1 MRLLLRDF
9 KDAPLA
15 WSGVALVLI
24 ASQTMVG
31 LLAMMLSSAKALGD
45 LPGMAEQGRTAYQ
58 NLMIPFVALL
68 VAAVLIVL
76 QVVSSVINQ
85 RRHNLALLALQGAT
99 PWQLTSLTCL
109 RVLIVAL
116 AASVVSLAASLLLAR
131 PLYAWETSQFL
142 IGRQPFIASHQ
153 LASWAAGTSCGILV
167 ALIGTLLTIRTI
179 SRISPVESLRAAI
192 IPPKTAGL
200 ARCIAAALCLLAAS
214 TVMLMPIMQARTIPD
229 EQLVRLNTAAPIL
242 PIAMGSTFG
251 FMLLL
256 AAICLAGPSLL
267 GTVTSGWTRLLALR
281 QPSWLIACR
290 QASAR
295 MRSLSSTVIPLIV
308 GVSLLM
314 MTDSFYQTSAES
326 SSLLPPNLDVSNSDF
341 SMLITLLG
349 PALVVTLA
357 GVCAGYLISA
367 HGRSLDLSLISIAG
381 ADPNQLELMSALE
394 GFIMATTAVLI
405 SFTSSLLPVMAYAAG
420 FHKVFG
426 AASIG
431 IPWAHWAL
439 VFLLLTSAASLA
451 SWATV
456 RKSAG
461 RSPAGVIAQYTG
473 E

>member
-15 WSGVALVLI
+15 WSGIMLVLI
-24 ASQTMVG
+24 ATQIMVG
-31 LLAMMLSSAKALGD
+31 LLAMMLSSARGLGD

-58 NLMIPFVALL
+58 NLMIPFAALL
-68 VAAVLIVL
+68 IAAVLIVL

-85 RRHNLALLALQGAT
+85 RRRNLALLALQGAT

-109 RVLIVAL
+109 RVFILAL
-116 AASVVSLAASLLLAR
+116 AASLVSLVASFPLVR

-142 IGRQPFIASHQ
+142 IGRQPFIAGYQ
-153 LASWAAGTSCGILV
+153 LASWAVGTTCGVLV
-167 ALIGTLLTIRTI
+167 ALIGTLLTIRAI

-192 IPPKTAGL
+192 SPPKAAGL
-200 ARCIAAALCLLAAS
+200 VRRIAAILCLLAAS
-214 TVMLMPIMQARTIPD
+214 TVMLMPIIQARTIPD
-229 EQLVRLNTAAPIL
+229 EQLVRLHTAAPIL

-251 FMLLL
+251 FVLML

-267 GTVTSGWTRLLALR
+267 GTVTSGWTRLIVLR
-281 QPSWLIACR
+281 KPSWLIACR

-295 MRSLSSTVIPLIV
+295 MRSLSSTVIPLVV

-326 SSLLPPNLDVSNSDF
+326 SRLLPPNLDVSSSDF

-367 HGRSLDLSLISIAG
+367 HGRSLDLSLTSIAG
-381 ADPNQLELMSALE
+381 ADPNQLEIMSALE

-405 SFTSSLLPVMAYAAG
+405 SFTSSILPVIAYAAG
-420 FHKVFG
+420 FRKVFG
-426 AASIG
+426 VASIG
-431 IPWAHWAL
+431 IPWTHWAL
-439 VFLLLTSAASLA
+439 VYLLLTSAASLT

>member
-15 WSGVALVLI
+15 WSGVILVLI

-45 LPGMAEQGRTAYQ
+45 LPGMAEQSHTAYQ
-58 NLMIPFVALL
+58 NLMIPFMALL

-76 QVVSSVINQ
+76 QIVSSVINQ
-85 RRHNLALLALQGAT
+85 CRRNLALLALQGAT

-109 RVLIVAL
+109 RVFTLAF
-116 AASVVSLAASLLLAR
+116 AASVVSLAVSFLLAR
-131 PLYAWETSQFL
+131 PLYAWETSQFM

-153 LASWAAGTSCGILV
+153 LASWIAGTSCGILV
-167 ALIGTLLTIRTI
+167 ALIGALLTIRTI
-179 SRISPVESLRAAI
+179 SKISPVESLRAAI

-200 ARCIAAALCLLAAS
+200 ARRVAAVLCLLAALV
-214 TVMLMPIMQARTIPD
+214 VMLMPVMQARTIPN
-229 EQLVRLNTAAPIL
+229 EQLVRLHTAAPIL

-256 AAICLAGPSLL
+256 AVICLAGPSLL
-267 GTVTSGWTRLLALR
+267 GTVTNGWTKLVALR
-281 QPSWLIACR
+281 QPSWLVACR
-290 QASAR
+290 QANAR

-314 MTDSFYQTSAES
+314 MTDSFYQTSADS
-326 SSLLPPNLDVSNSDF
+326 SRLLPPNLDVSSSDF
-341 SMLITLLG
+341 FMLITLLG

-357 GVCAGYLISA
+357 GVCAGHLISA

-381 ADPNQLELMSALE
+381 ADPNQLEIMSALE
-394 GFIMATTAVLI
+394 GFIMATTAVSI

-439 VFLLLTSAASLA
+439 VYLLLTSAASLA
-451 SWATV
+451 SWVTV

>member
-1 MRLLLRDF
+1 M
-9 KDAPLA
+9 
-15 WSGVALVLI
+15 LVLI
-24 ASQTMVG
+24 ATQTMVG
-31 LLAMMLSSAKALGD
+31 LLAMMLSSARDLGD
-45 LPGMAEQGRTAYQ
+45 LPGMTEQSRTAYQ

-68 VAAVLIVL
+68 IAAVLIVL

-85 RRHNLALLALQGAT
+85 RRRNLALLALQGAT

-109 RVLIVAL
+109 RVFILAL
-116 AASVVSLAASLLLAR
+116 AASLVSLVVSFPLVR

-142 IGRQPFIASHQ
+142 IGKQPFIASYQ
-153 LASWAAGTSCGILV
+153 LASWAAGTTCGVL
-167 ALIGTLLTIRTI
+167 ATMIGTLLTIRTI

-192 IPPKTAGL
+192 SPPKAAGPV
-200 ARCIAAALCLLAAS
+200 RRIAAILCLLAAS
-214 TVMLMPIMQARTIPD
+214 TVMLTPIMQARTIPD
-229 EQLVRLNTAAPIL
+229 EQLVRLHTAAPIL

-251 FMLLL
+251 FVLML

-267 GTVTSGWTRLLALR
+267 GTVTSGWTRLIVLR
-281 QPSWLIACR
+281 KPSWLVACR
-290 QASAR
+290 QAGTR
-295 MRSLSSTVIPLIV
+295 MRSLSSTVIPLVV

-314 MTDSFYQTSAES
+314 MTDSFYQTSADS
-326 SSLLPPNLDVSNSDF
+326 SRLLPPNLDVSSSDF

-357 GVCAGYLISA
+357 GVCAGYLVSA

-381 ADPNQLELMSALE
+381 ADPNQLEIMSALE
-394 GFIMATTAVLI
+394 GLIMATTAVLI
-405 SFTSSLLPVMAYAAG
+405 SLTSSLLPVFAYAVG

-439 VFLLLTSAASLA
+439 VYLLLSSAASLA

>member
-9 KDAPLA
+9 RDAPLA
-15 WSGVALVLI
+15 WSGVMLVLI

-76 QVVSSVINQ
+76 QVVSSVVSQ
-85 RRHNLALLALQGAT
+85 RRRNLALLSLQGAT

-109 RVLIVAL
+109 RVLVLAL
-116 AASVVSLAASLLLAR
+116 AASVVSLAASFLLVR

-153 LASWAAGTSCGILV
+153 LASWAVGTLCGILV
-167 ALIGTLLTIRTI
+167 ALVGALLTIRTI

-192 IPPKTAGL
+192 IPPKAAGS
-200 ARCIAAALCLLAAS
+200 ARRIAAASCLLAALAA
-214 TVMLMPIMQARTIPD
+214 MLMPIMQARTIPD
-229 EQLVRLNTAAPIL
+229 EQLVRLHTAALIL

-251 FMLLL
+251 FILLL
-256 AAICLAGPSLL
+256 VAICLAGPSLL
-267 GTVTSGWTRLLALR
+267 GTVTSGWTRLVALR
-281 QPSWLIACR
+281 QPSWLVACR

-314 MTDSFYQTSAES
+314 MTDSFYQTSADS
-326 SSLLPPNLDVSNSDF
+326 SRLLPPNLDVSSSDF

-349 PALVVTLA
+349 PALVVALA

-405 SFTSSLLPVMAYAAG
+405 SLTSSLLPVLAYAVG

-431 IPWAHWAL
+431 IPWAYWAL
-439 VFLLLTSAASLA
+439 VSLLLTSAASLA
-451 SWATV
+451 SWVTV

>member
-15 WSGVALVLI
+15 WSGIMLVLI
-24 ASQTMVG
+24 ATQTMVG
-31 LLAMMLSSAKALGD
+31 LLAMMLSSARDLGD
-45 LPGMAEQGRTAYQ
+45 LPGMTEQSRTAYQ

-68 VAAVLIVL
+68 IAAVLIVL

-85 RRHNLALLALQGAT
+85 RRRNLALLALQGAT

-109 RVLIVAL
+109 RVFILAL
-116 AASVVSLAASLLLAR
+116 AASLVSLVVSFPLVR

-142 IGRQPFIASHQ
+142 IGKQPFIASYQ
-153 LASWAAGTSCGILV
+153 LASWAAGTTCGVL
-167 ALIGTLLTIRTI
+167 ATMIGTLLTIRTI

-192 IPPKTAGL
+192 SPPKAAGPV
-200 ARCIAAALCLLAAS
+200 RRIAAILCLLAAS
-214 TVMLMPIMQARTIPD
+214 TVMLTPIMQARTIPD
-229 EQLVRLNTAAPIL
+229 EQLVRLHTAAPIL

-251 FMLLL
+251 FVLML

-267 GTVTSGWTRLLALR
+267 GTVTSGWTRLIVLR
-281 QPSWLIACR
+281 KPSWLVACR
-290 QASAR
+290 QAGTR
-295 MRSLSSTVIPLIV
+295 MRSLSSTVIPLVV

-314 MTDSFYQTSAES
+314 MTDSFYQTSADS
-326 SSLLPPNLDVSNSDF
+326 SRLLPPNLDVSSSDF

-357 GVCAGYLISA
+357 GVCAGYLVSA

-381 ADPNQLELMSALE
+381 ADPNQLEIMSALE
-394 GFIMATTAVLI
+394 GLIMATTAVLI
-405 SFTSSLLPVMAYAAG
+405 SLTSSLLPVFAYAVG

-439 VFLLLTSAASLA
+439 VYLLLSSAASLA

>member
-15 WSGVALVLI
+15 WSGVILVLI

-45 LPGMAEQGRTAYQ
+45 LPGMAEQSHTAYQ
-58 NLMIPFVALL
+58 NLMIPFMALL

-76 QVVSSVINQ
+76 QIVSSVINQ
-85 RRHNLALLALQGAT
+85 CRRNLALLALQGAT

-109 RVLIVAL
+109 RVFTLAF
-116 AASVVSLAASLLLAR
+116 AASVVSLAVSFLLAR
-131 PLYAWETSQFL
+131 PLYAWETSQFM

-153 LASWAAGTSCGILV
+153 LASWIAGTSCGILV
-167 ALIGTLLTIRTI
+167 ALIGALLTIRTI
-179 SRISPVESLRAAI
+179 SKISPVESLRAAI

-200 ARCIAAALCLLAAS
+200 ARRVAAVLCLLAALV
-214 TVMLMPIMQARTIPD
+214 VMLMPVMQARTIPN
-229 EQLVRLNTAAPIL
+229 EQLVRLHTAAPIL

-256 AAICLAGPSLL
+256 AVICLAGPSLL
-267 GTVTSGWTRLLALR
+267 GTVTNGWTKLVALR
-281 QPSWLIACR
+281 QPSWLVACR
-290 QASAR
+290 QANAR

-314 MTDSFYQTSAES
+314 MTDSFYQTSADS
-326 SSLLPPNLDVSNSDF
+326 SRLLPPNLDVSSSDF
-341 SMLITLLG
+341 FMLITLLG

-381 ADPNQLELMSALE
+381 ADPNQLEIMSALE
-394 GFIMATTAVLI
+394 GFIMATTAVSI

-439 VFLLLTSAASLA
+439 VYLLLTSVASLA
-451 SWATV
+451 SWVTV

>member
-15 WSGVALVLI
+15 WSGVTLVLI

-31 LLAMMLSSAKALGD
+31 LLAMMISSAKALGS

-68 VAAVLIVL
+68 IAAVLIVL

-85 RRHNLALLALQGAT
+85 RRRNLALLAMQGAM
-99 PWQLTSLTCL
+99 PWQLTSLTCM
-109 RVLIVAL
+109 RVLILAL
-116 AASVVSLAASLLLAR
+116 AASVVSLVVSFLLVR

-153 LASWAAGTSCGILV
+153 LASWAVGTLCRILV
-167 ALIGTLLTIRTI
+167 ALVGTLLTIRTI
-179 SRISPVESLRAAI
+179 IQISPVESLRAAI
-192 IPPKTAGL
+192 IPPKAAGL
-200 ARCIAAALCLLAAS
+200 VRRIAAALCLLVALA
-214 TVMLMPIMQARTIPD
+214 VMLTPIMQARTISD
-229 EQLVRLNTAAPIL
+229 EQLVRLHTAAPIL

-256 AAICLAGPSLL
+256 VAICLAGPSLL
-267 GTVTSGWTRLLALR
+267 GTVTSGWTRLIALR
-281 QPSWLIACR
+281 QPSWLVACR

-295 MRSLSSTVIPLIV
+295 MRSLSSTVIPLVV

-314 MTDSFYQTSAES
+314 MTDSFYQTSADS
-326 SSLLPPNLDVSNSDF
+326 SHLLPPNLDVSSSDF

-367 HGRSLDLSLISIAG
+367 HGRSLDPSLISIAG
-381 ADPNQLELMSALE
+381 ADPNQLEIMSALE

-405 SFTSSLLPVMAYAAG
+405 SFTSSILPVMAYAAG

-431 IPWAHWAL
+431 IPWAHWVL

>member
-1 MRLLLRDF
+1 MFTL
-9 KDAPLA
+9 
-15 WSGVALVLI
+15 
-24 ASQTMVG
+24 
-31 LLAMMLSSAKALGD
+31 
-45 LPGMAEQGRTAYQ
+45 
-58 NLMIPFVALL
+58 
-68 VAAVLIVL
+68 
-76 QVVSSVINQ
+76 
-85 RRHNLALLALQGAT
+85 
-99 PWQLTSLTCL
+99 
-109 RVLIVAL
+109 AL
-116 AASVVSLAASLLLAR
+116 AASVVSLAVSFLLAR
-131 PLYAWETSQFL
+131 PLYAWETSQFM

-153 LASWAAGTSCGILV
+153 LASWTAGTSCGILV
-167 ALIGTLLTIRTI
+167 ALIGALLTIRTI
-179 SRISPVESLRAAI
+179 SRISPVESLCAAI

-200 ARCIAAALCLLAAS
+200 ARRVAAVLCLLAALV
-214 TVMLMPIMQARTIPD
+214 VMLMPVMQARTIPN
-229 EQLVRLNTAAPIL
+229 EQLVRLHTAAPIL

-256 AAICLAGPSLL
+256 AVICLAGPSLL
-267 GTVTSGWTRLLALR
+267 GTVTNGWTKLVALR
-281 QPSWLIACR
+281 QPSWLVACR
-290 QASAR
+290 QANAR

-314 MTDSFYQTSAES
+314 MTDSFYQTSADS
-326 SSLLPPNLDVSNSDF
+326 SRLLPPNLDVSSSDF
-341 SMLITLLG
+341 FMLITLLG

-381 ADPNQLELMSALE
+381 ADPNQLEIMSALE
-394 GFIMATTAVLI
+394 GFIMATTAVSI

-439 VFLLLTSAASLA
+439 VYLLLTSAASLA
-451 SWATV
+451 SWVTV

>member
-24 ASQTMVG
+24 ASQTTIG
-31 LLAMMLSSAKALGD
+31 LLAMMLSSARALGN
-45 LPGMAEQGRTAYQ
+45 LPGMAEQGRTAHQ

-85 RRHNLALLALQGAT
+85 RRRNLALLTLQGAT

-109 RVLIVAL
+109 RVLILAL
-116 AASVVSLAASLLLAR
+116 AASVVSLTASLLLVR

-142 IGRQPFIASHQ
+142 IGKQPFIVSHQ
-153 LASWAAGTSCGILV
+153 LASWAAGTSCGVLV

-179 SRISPVESLRAAI
+179 SRINPVESLRAAI
-192 IPPKTAGL
+192 IPPKTVGL
-200 ARCIAAALCLLAAS
+200 ARRIAAALCLLAALAI
-214 TVMLMPIMQARTIPD
+214 MLMPIMQARTIPD
-229 EQLVRLNTAAPIL
+229 EQLVRLHTAAPIL

-256 AAICLAGPSLL
+256 AAICLAGSSLL
-267 GTVTSGWTRLLALR
+267 GAVTSGWTRLVALHS
-281 QPSWLIACR
+281 PSWLIACR

-295 MRSLSSTVIPLIV
+295 MRSLSSTVIPLVV

-314 MTDSFYQTSAES
+314 MTDSFYQTSADS
-326 SSLLPPNLDVSNSDF
+326 SSLLPTNLDVSSSDF

-381 ADPNQLELMSALE
+381 ADPNQLEIMSALE
-394 GFIMATTAVLI
+394 GLIMATTAVLI
-405 SFTSSLLPVMAYAAG
+405 SLTSSLLPVLAYAVG

-431 IPWAHWAL
+431 IPWAHWVL
-439 VFLLLTSAASLA
+439 VYLLLSSSASSA
-451 SWATV
+451 SWVTV